1 MELLDRVK
9 LIDDYKLPNNR
20 ILSRGTVG
28 TIREI
33 KEETVLIQINIPNM
47 PIQVLIPIIIVERC
61 ELNDLKG
68 INYEDITP
76 RIFHKGNF
84 WSIRM
89 GFDEYNNEIYKTG
102 VIVNY
107 QLQVNE
113 NNDKITIHLLDD
125 IYENKKSGAAIEE
138 HVYKKQYM
146 ELFASYTTILN

>member
-1 MELLDRVK
+1 MELLDRIK
-9 LIDDYKLPNNR
+9 LIDDYKLPNHR
-20 ILSRGTVG
+20 ILSKGTIG

-33 KEETVLIQINIPNM
+33 KESLISIQINVPNM
-47 PIQVLIPIIIVERC
+47 PIQVLIPSIIVEKC
-61 ELNDLKG
+61 EIKDLAT

-84 WSIRM
+84 WSIRV

-102 VIVNY
+102 VITNY
-107 QLQVNE
+107 HLNANE
-113 NNDKITIHLLDD
+113 NNDQITIHFLDD
-125 IYENKKSGAAIEE
+125 IYENKQSGKAIEE